1 MPSDCGIAV
10 GWKFPEGG
18 VHDSPPRAGCATWLC
33 DAQYRPLA
41 LAVMTMNRIG
51 KLSILFALDRTI
63 CGLTQ
68 CGDDEAIRS
77 YLATMA
83 R

>member
-1 MPSDCGIAV
+1 MSQI
-10 GWKFPEGG
+10 
-18 VHDSPPRAGCATWLC
+18 LI
-33 DAQYRPLA
+33 RPLLAAA
-41 LAVMTMNRIG
+41 LL
-51 KLSILFALDRTI
+51 LSLSFALDRTI

-68 CGDDEAIRS
+68 CGDDEAIRF